1 MLSLE
6 EKQDLLIK
14 KWKKLHPTINGLS
27 VEDIRAQ
34 VQSLKGSEVKAK
46 PPDGTLE
53 YTPLGKETPFE
64 RLARSIWNASGR
76 DIKTIVP
83 EGVKN
88 QSWYLLNLKGPIEW
102 YGNVAVG
109 ADKQFDGWI
118 GVVPPAGCM
127 ISYFGPG
134 AVDRARIMAMKIS
147 GYYP

>member
-1 MLSLE
+1 MLSFE

-14 KWKKLHPTINGLS
+14 RWQKLQPKITLNLPSKKAIPPA
-27 VEDIRAQ
+27 DIDPSDQKVPNA
-34 VQSLKGSEVKAK
+34 
-46 PPDGTLE
+46 
-53 YTPLGKETPFE
+53 ETPFE

-76 DIKTIVP
+76 DIKSMVP

-88 QSWYLLNLKGPIEW
+88 QSWYLLNVKGPLEW

-109 ADKQFDGWI
+109 VDKQFDGWV

-134 AVDRARIMAMKIS
+134 AIDRAREMATKIS

>member
-1 MLSLE
+1 MLNLE

-34 VQSLKGSEVKAK
+34 VRSLKGSEVKAK
-46 PPDGTLE
+46 PPIET
-53 YTPLGKETPFE
+53 TETPFDK
-64 RLARSIWNASGR
+64 LARAIWDASGR
-76 DIKTIVP
+76 EISSIVP
-83 EGVKN
+83 AGVKN
-88 QSWYLLNLKGPIEW
+88 SSWYLLNLKGNLEW

-109 ADKQFDGWI
+109 EDKYFDGWVN
-118 GVVPPAGCM
+118 VVPPSGCC

-134 AVDRARIMAMKIS
+134 AIDRAREMAKKIS